1 MKKGRIFNIEKYAI
15 HDGPGIRTT
24 VFFKGC
30 PLRCWWCHN
39 PEGQNP
45 RNELVYREGRCIGCG
60 ECVKK
65 CPRKA
70 LSCSSEK
77 VILNRKSCN
86 VCGACAQVCP
96 SEALSIAGQEKS
108 VEEVVEAIERDMA
121 FYEESEGGVTFSGG
135 EPLLQPDFLEA
146 LLGECNERGI
156 HTALDTSGHASQKVV
171 DRVSRKVSLFLYD
184 MKSMD
189 EAKHKKYTGVSNKL
203 VLKNLQRLV
212 KNGCDVAVSLPIIPG
227 ANDCEEN
234 VRRTGEFISSLQN
247 VKYVSLLP
255 YHKAGVAKYKN
266 LGRHYKLEKV
276 QPPSPREIEMLK
288 ERLEAFGLKVKTGGR

>member
-1 MKKGRIFNIEKYAI
+1 MRKGRIFNIEKYAV

-24 VFFKGC
+24 VFLKGC

-60 ECVKK
+60 ECVRK

-70 LSCSSEK
+70 LSCSSK
-77 VILNRKSCN
+77 RVILNRKSCN

-108 VEEVVEAIERDMA
+108 VDEVVEAIERDVA

-146 LLGECNERGI
+146 LLSECNERGI
-156 HTALDTSGHASQKVV
+156 HTTLDTSGYASQKVV
-171 DRVSRKVSLFLYD
+171 DSVSRKVDLFLYD
-184 MKSMD
+184 LKSMD
-189 EAKHKKYTGVSNKL
+189 DARHKKYTGVSNKL

-266 LGRHYKLEKV
+266 LGRHYRLEKV
-276 QPPSPREIEMLK
+276 QPPSPREIDMLR
-288 ERLEAFGLKVKTGGR
+288 ERLEAFGLKVRIGGR